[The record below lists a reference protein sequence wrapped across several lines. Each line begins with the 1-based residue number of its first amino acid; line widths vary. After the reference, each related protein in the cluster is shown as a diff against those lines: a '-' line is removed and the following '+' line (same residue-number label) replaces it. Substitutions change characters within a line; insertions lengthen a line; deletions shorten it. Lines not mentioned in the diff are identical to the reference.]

1 MEIAELLLEAGADVN
16 IEDDLSGM
24 SPLTWAV
31 REYEQNADFIKRLL
45 EAGANVN
52 ARNGIG
58 ETALIYAVRSGRVR
72 VIKQLLK
79 AGADVNSRDN
89 EGKTALDYAEGRE
102 KAAAI
107 LRAAGG
113 KRGEEV

>member
-1 MEIAELLLEAGADVN
+1 MKYTRFLLSCGYYTTIVVN
-16 IEDDLSGM
+16 CQVNN
-24 SPLTWAV
+24 T
-31 REYEQNADFIKRLL
+31 RNA
-45 EAGANVN
+45 
-52 ARNGIG
+52 IG
-58 ETALIYAVRSGRVR
+58 ETPLMYAVRSGRVR

-79 AGADVNSRDN
+79 AGADVNSRDS

-113 KRGEEV
+113 KRGEEF